1 MVDEMKKMNVF
12 FLLLGSFIYGL
23 GIHCF
28 VMPANIAP
36 GGAAG
41 LALIV
46 TYLFGLPVGILTIL
60 LNVPLLIMAWYILSK
75 KFVIMTSISCVVCS
89 LILDF
94 GVAPFFPVYS
104 GDRLLCSLFG
114 GVIVGVGMALI
125 FIAGFTTGG
134 TDILGYIMQ
143 KKKPHISIGK
153 ALMMVD
159 GVILLLSIYAF
170 HNVEAGLLGLIS
182 LFAQTKVIDAMIY
195 GSDTGN
201 MVTVVTRNPD
211 EISQGIIDQLERS
224 ATVLRGTGAY
234 SGEEK
239 TVLLCT
245 VRKNQFY
252 KLKEIIYKADPY
264 AFIMV
269 TETTEVFGEGFKE
282 ISDNGVSG

>member
-1 MVDEMKKMNVF
+1 MKKMNVV
-12 FLLLGSFIYGL
+12 FLLLGSFIYGI

-28 VMPANIAP
+28 VGPANIAP

-41 LALIV
+41 LALIAN
-46 TYLFGLPVGILTIL
+46 YLFGLPVGVLTIL
-60 LNVPLLIMAWYILSK
+60 LNVPLLVVAWYILSK

-94 GVAPFFPVYS
+94 GVAPFFPVYN

-143 KKKPHISIGK
+143 KKKPHISIGT
-153 ALMMVD
+153 ALMIVD

-170 HNVEAGLLGLIS
+170 HNVEAGLLGLIC
-182 LFAQTKVIDAMIY
+182 LFAQTKVIDAIIY

-201 MVTVVTRNPD
+201 MVTIVTRRP
-211 EISQGIIDQLERS
+211 EAIAQGVIEQLERS
-224 ATVLRGTGAY
+224 ATVLKGTGAY
-234 SGEEK
+234 SGEAK

-252 KLKEIIYKADPY
+252 KLKEIIYEEDPS

-282 ISDNGVSG
+282 ITDNGIAA